1 MKTTVLVFAASLAA
15 LAVSGAASGNSVD
28 DDLEVV
34 KKATSSGGAERAT
47 VEAPP
52 GPRSSDGPQWFRVR
66 IVEKK
71 KGQRKATVK
80 INIPLF
86 LVHAVGGDV
95 PIPGCEGRGG
105 KGTSLT
111 LGEVL
116 RALDSGESLVEIED
130 DDATIRVWVD

>member
-15 LAVSGAASGNSVD
+15 LAVPGAASGNSVD

-34 KKATSSGGAERAT
+34 KKATASGGSERVTAEAS
-47 VEAPP
+47 
-52 GPRSSDGPQWFRVR
+52 PRPRPDGPQWFRVR
-66 IVEKK
+66 IVEKT
-71 KGQRKATVK
+71 KGQKKATVK
-80 INIPLF
+80 INLPLF
-86 LVHAVGGDV
+86 LVHAVGDDV

-130 DDATIRVWVD
+130 EDTTVRVWVE